1 MGIGDFFVNI
11 KGKNEQLNNVKHG
24 VRKDQVDKKYH
35 NLFDAY
41 DTNQDGTL
49 EANELEGI
57 FKGLQNFAGSDRVL
71 DSSENAQVKSIFAE
85 QANIQDADFQ
95 GFVKS
100 VSDASAEIVSTTE
113 TKTSDGGK
121 EITTTYSD
129 GTIETIGYYPDG
141 DYKFRRTEAHQ
152 ETTQTNYTIN
162 GNTNKLYSVAE
173 LKQKINSAYK
183 QHKKDIEAKNKQSA
197 KLDSAR
203 TYFVWPFDTF
213 AQNYISKNN
222 ILPFTTI
229 NKTDKLDI
237 ELSER
242 GKKDAAVR
250 EFVLTHYIETHKA
263 AKEALDS
270 MGLLDDTGA
279 LINAGAGI
287 AWNKIKN
294 VWNGTEEEY
303 QDFYSLKD
311 KFEPN
316 YDKALKMEGTLKVVQ
331 NNPEGYFRGEVGNI
345 DTEKGAKFQEKTE
358 QYQNARILNTR
369 INLLKEAISE
379 IRMFQSEQGI
389 QSFTP
394 TQGEGLNPSSH
405 ILNAKN
411 LLLQCVGGDQEAVDM
426 LLDGTVGNA
435 YATLKRIQ
443 EILNDTEKLNKT
455 ILNGQSFDEI
465 QNEYKSQYKEMYGTD
480 FVPDELTEKVMDAKA
495 TGGMV
500 KLAAITIV
508 SIIVTR
514 SPIMAQINGA
524 IVGSAE
530 ATGAVANLMRTL
542 VTKYGQ
548 TAVAQGIRFAM
559 TSGTLA
565 TDVGLTL
572 LNQVTSERGV
582 DGEEL
587 WESTKSSAK
596 YIYFGSYIGGP
607 LAQVVSKQLGKIGV
621 ASKMFE
627 GGAKVTTGGVQTTT
641 ITGDKLVQNLMKGG
655 NKVLTKGGAFLT
667 DVAAFTG
674 LEVVTEGQDI
684 ATAGKEQLEF
694 LPKLKIMNHLIE
706 CMLGGKVHA
715 GMHKVKMDAAIEQSG
730 VKNWEIKEIKTPS
743 KTMYEVKVQDGLPL
757 VRFEDKNKLITAML
771 EVVAS
776 KYEKLIDAKGAQKV
790 SDKENV
796 KIDADGEITANG
808 TEVNNVSNK
817 LKKETETKTD
827 GKIENAVPLMG
838 KSEVKLQ
845 KLADKKFD
853 ETTIPQTKTILKEL
867 GFTDDEI
874 ASIDLKNS
882 DVQRLLEAC
891 NNILKY
897 SPNLRENFDNAD
909 ILEWCNDVDALKELI
924 EVDARFCTNENME
937 YLSKYLEFDKDGKW
951 LKGFDETYKPETCM
965 SLLPILTEN
974 GKYKV
979 SGEELYNLG
988 YSIDSKADLAKITPE
1003 NVAVLRRINEGIKN
1017 KKYAVELK
1025 DMLKFDETK
1034 PLTAEFMESYIKEVN
1049 RFAKYELSGFW
1060 GGTLAERMQKYKTV
1074 ADFLEKYPIDLTVKG
1089 YDNDYNY
1096 CYVKLSG
1103 ASVLDLAKAPD
1114 KAAVQKFVNSLS
1126 NDARHDCL
1134 AGLELVNK
1142 GFPAEKLADLL
1153 NIVSKKEFGEVQD
1166 GIIKLIDEMLEGG
1179 SKDYDGMVKLI
1190 KAYQGTRCLSHYSN
1204 AGYVKVAN
1212 GDYSGAAKY
1221 VEIAKEL
1228 KMDPDRFS
1236 RLIQDKNADFK
1247 TVVECLSYIKD
1258 NNIDLSSYNEYTL
1271 FRDKNCKENV
1281 AKIEYLKQQGFDDR
1295 AGNLYMSLVGDWK
1308 SGITFEEFKAKYEF
1322 IRDNDYIKSQ
1332 DVKGFMQEPA
1342 SEYLRTRIA
1351 NSDLSLQEI
1360 KELTELAQR
1369 NSMSLNDTMGVLD
1382 HSQKLNYKLAKSIF
1396 ADGTFP
1402 LDQIPKILNAANDNI
1417 KLSLA
1422 EKLCSDKEFSPA
1434 YIARS
1439 LKAYNGC
1446 YDVFISVAKSG
1457 LLQKYPNLLEYNTSD
1472 WETIIKRNLIEHP
1485 EFNYNKNLILTLA
1498 DAKNGN
1504 IVELHNT
1511 LIKDAQANK
1520 DLLKSGL
1527 EDITDADINKVMN
1540 SKEAVKTIDII
1551 GLGNAEAAF
1560 PLMLEEFEYFTRDV
1574 VQLSDKLS
1582 VENRELLAQ
1591 KLTPECSEK
1600 YSTLNQEI
1608 INLKKQLND
1617 VVGTEN
1623 LAKIKGLQAQ
1633 KTKIDEQ
1640 MKSLKQSDNA
1650 NTPEVKQQL
1659 KEMQKQSKA
1668 LGAQAQSIYYQGE
1681 NANQVK
1687 EIMKQIST
1695 KSKELKTFVQEKT
1708 GLEPQ
1713 DVVTKVRVLSAMQ
1726 EISTPEEMAEFINMI
1741 KPSTPENDAVW
1752 NDAVNKKIFQKL
1764 GVEFDEQLSQKLD
1777 LIHCKYLSKMFVSS
1791 KDFFNNM
1798 KTLVETI
1805 KENPNLTIEQALDRM
1820 PQNIETKNMYQELG
1834 IDYDKWTKV
1843 DKNSYTSVEIKLN
1856 AEEAKQAAIHNL
1868 EEDLNDALFKA
1879 LPKEVTEPIFEQL
1892 KEKLGVT
1899 FEKSQKD
1906 NWVGD
1911 GFSAG
1916 TTEYYRLMKDGKPI
1930 TFEDMDDI
1938 VSTIKKEILNNDFW
1952 TTTNADVQLENARGT
1967 LYTHLIKMRTQ
1978 EVDNAMSLKDGETS
1992 EIEIRKTDMYDV
2004 KKALGLGNDAQ
2015 CCTALGRQFNE
2026 WSAPTYIMNKC
2037 IGAIELT
2044 DKGAFAGNTMIYIAY
2059 VDGKPALV
2067 LDNIE
2072 LKTKYHNNDKIRDT
2086 FVNYAKKLCEE
2097 LGQPDL
2103 PIYAGPNRHKLN
2115 MDIFPKEERS
2125 MLPIGSTGK
2134 QKVYLDYDAG
2144 SHIIGT
2150 SEQPVSIQM
2159 YKIR

>member
-129 GTIETIGYYPDG
+129 GTIETIGYYSDG

-173 LKQKINSAYK
+173 LKQNINSAYK
-183 QHKKDIEAKNKQSA
+183 QHKKDIEAKNKQNA

-229 NKTDKLDI
+229 NKTYKLDI

-358 QYQNARILNTR
+358 QYQNAMILNTR

-548 TAVAQGIRFAM
+548 AAVAQGIRFAM

-572 LNQVTSERGV
+572 LNQVTSEHGV

-796 KIDADGEITANG
+796 KIDADGEITANNTSSKSTTKINESQNFEVERVG
-808 TEVNNVSNK
+808 TYQNECGTLVLKNSSGEQVGIVNYDIRESNGQKVLHFEGLKSDISGAGVGSQLIQELVK
-817 LKKETETKTD
+817 LSKELGAEGRLIATASPMLSTD
-827 GKIENAVPLMG
+827 GKLTNLGFYYKLGFKATDATKDAEIRKLLAEGKEIPLSLNIFTDIELTPESIVKNTLTKKQNLLYKLDNAKNREDFVAIHDEIKNLPLGKQRDELMQEYIKKYNEWVAELVRSNIKMQYKPETSHFEFYATLEELRSENGINGVKISSKYCSMLRHKGIAIIDNEKEIIKIENANDKYRVCVQKKEIKPSEITLEKAIAHESALVAYCFSPIYKEIN
-838 KSEVKLQ
+838 KSTEVRDVAPEIKEIVDNLEELIDLQPRMQ
-845 KLADKKFD
+845 KLENKVYRK
-853 ETTIPQTKTILKEL
+853 EYSLWIVEEIQKIL
-867 GFTDDEI
+867 
-874 ASIDLKNS
+874 
-882 DVQRLLEAC
+882 
-891 NNILKY
+891 
-897 SPNLRENFDNAD
+897 
-909 ILEWCNDVDALKELI
+909 
-924 EVDARFCTNENME
+924 
-937 YLSKYLEFDKDGKW
+937 
-951 LKGFDETYKPETCM
+951 
-965 SLLPILTEN
+965 N
-974 GKYKV
+974 GKNI
-979 SGEELYNLG
+979 E
-988 YSIDSKADLAKITPE
+988 DITPDD
-1003 NVAVLRRINEGIKN
+1003 NIKIIQPHFLSTSKINNGGFAIAKDSDIK
-1017 KKYAVELK
+1017 V
-1025 DMLKFDETK
+1025 
-1034 PLTAEFMESYIKEVN
+1034 
-1049 RFAKYELSGFW
+1049 KYELDVEAG
-1060 GGTLAERMQKYKTV
+1060 
-1074 ADFLEKYPIDLTVKG
+1074 
-1089 YDNDYNY
+1089 
-1096 CYVKLSG
+1096 C
-1103 ASVLDLAKAPD
+1103 KA
-1114 KAAVQKFVNSLS
+1114 
-1126 NDARHDCL
+1126 
-1134 AGLELVNK
+1134 
-1142 GFPAEKLADLL
+1142 
-1153 NIVSKKEFGEVQD
+1153 
-1166 GIIKLIDEMLEGG
+1166 
-1179 SKDYDGMVKLI
+1179 
-1190 KAYQGTRCLSHYSN
+1190 
-1204 AGYVKVAN
+1204 
-1212 GDYSGAAKY
+1212 
-1221 VEIAKEL
+1221 
-1228 KMDPDRFS
+1228 
-1236 RLIQDKNADFK
+1236 
-1247 TVVECLSYIKD
+1247 
-1258 NNIDLSSYNEYTL
+1258 
-1271 FRDKNCKENV
+1271 
-1281 AKIEYLKQQGFDDR
+1281 
-1295 AGNLYMSLVGDWK
+1295 
-1308 SGITFEEFKAKYEF
+1308 
-1322 IRDNDYIKSQ
+1322 
-1332 DVKGFMQEPA
+1332 
-1342 SEYLRTRIA
+1342 
-1351 NSDLSLQEI
+1351 
-1360 KELTELAQR
+1360 
-1369 NSMSLNDTMGVLD
+1369 
-1382 HSQKLNYKLAKSIF
+1382 
-1396 ADGTFP
+1396 
-1402 LDQIPKILNAANDNI
+1402 
-1417 KLSLA
+1417 
-1422 EKLCSDKEFSPA
+1422 
-1434 YIARS
+1434 
-1439 LKAYNGC
+1439 
-1446 YDVFISVAKSG
+1446 
-1457 LLQKYPNLLEYNTSD
+1457 
-1472 WETIIKRNLIEHP
+1472 
-1485 EFNYNKNLILTLA
+1485 
-1498 DAKNGN
+1498 
-1504 IVELHNT
+1504 
-1511 LIKDAQANK
+1511 
-1520 DLLKSGL
+1520 
-1527 EDITDADINKVMN
+1527 
-1540 SKEAVKTIDII
+1540 IDII
-1551 GLGNAEAAF
+1551 DYFGTDYFAENESFA
-1560 PLMLEEFEYFTRDV
+1560 YKVIQD
-1574 VQLSDKLS
+1574 
-1582 VENRELLAQ
+1582 RELLFQ
-1591 KLTPECSEK
+1591 KGTVIKIFSVEK
-1600 YSTLNQEI
+1600 DSNGCLI
-1608 INLKKQLND
+1608 
-1617 VVGTEN
+1617 
-1623 LAKIKGLQAQ
+1623 IKG
-1633 KTKIDEQ
+1633 T
-1640 MKSLKQSDNA
+1640 
-1650 NTPEVKQQL
+1650 
-1659 KEMQKQSKA
+1659 
-1668 LGAQAQSIYYQGE
+1668 
-1681 NANQVK
+1681 
-1687 EIMKQIST
+1687 
-1695 KSKELKTFVQEKT
+1695 
-1708 GLEPQ
+1708 
-1713 DVVTKVRVLSAMQ
+1713 LS
-1726 EISTPEEMAEFINMI
+1726 P
-1741 KPSTPENDAVW
+1741 
-1752 NDAVNKKIFQKL
+1752 
-1764 GVEFDEQLSQKLD
+1764 
-1777 LIHCKYLSKMFVSS
+1777 Y
-1791 KDFFNNM
+1791 
-1798 KTLVETI
+1798 
-1805 KENPNLTIEQALDRM
+1805 
-1820 PQNIETKNMYQELG
+1820 
-1834 IDYDKWTKV
+1834 
-1843 DKNSYTSVEIKLN
+1843 
-1856 AEEAKQAAIHNL
+1856 
-1868 EEDLNDALFKA
+1868 
-1879 LPKEVTEPIFEQL
+1879 
-1892 KEKLGVT
+1892 
-1899 FEKSQKD
+1899 
-1906 NWVGD
+1906 
-1911 GFSAG
+1911 
-1916 TTEYYRLMKDGKPI
+1916 
-1930 TFEDMDDI
+1930 
-1938 VSTIKKEILNNDFW
+1938 
-1952 TTTNADVQLENARGT
+1952 
-1967 LYTHLIKMRTQ
+1967 
-1978 EVDNAMSLKDGETS
+1978 
-1992 EIEIRKTDMYDV
+1992 
-2004 KKALGLGNDAQ
+2004 
-2015 CCTALGRQFNE
+2015 
-2026 WSAPTYIMNKC
+2026 
-2037 IGAIELT
+2037 
-2044 DKGAFAGNTMIYIAY
+2044 
-2059 VDGKPALV
+2059 
-2067 LDNIE
+2067 
-2072 LKTKYHNNDKIRDT
+2072 
-2086 FVNYAKKLCEE
+2086 
-2097 LGQPDL
+2097 
-2103 PIYAGPNRHKLN
+2103 
-2115 MDIFPKEERS
+2115 
-2125 MLPIGSTGK
+2125 
-2134 QKVYLDYDAG
+2134 
-2144 SHIIGT
+2144 
-2150 SEQPVSIQM
+2150 
-2159 YKIR
+2159 

>member
-1 MGIGDFFVNI
+1 MGIGDFFVKI

-71 DSSENAQVKSIFAE
+71 NSSENAQVKSIFAE
-85 QANIQDADFQ
+85 QVNIQDADFQ

-173 LKQKINSAYK
+173 LKQNINSAYK

-358 QYQNARILNTR
+358 QYQNAMILNTR

-548 TAVAQGIRFAM
+548 AAVAQGIRFAM

-621 ASKMFE
+621 ASKMLE

-694 LPKLKIMNHLIE
+694 LPKLKIMNHFIE

-715 GMHKVKMDAAIEQSG
+715 GVIKAKMDAAIEQSG

-776 KYEKLIDAKGAQKV
+776 KYENLIDAKTKAENGDVPNVNKEINDVV
-790 SDKENV
+790 STPN
-796 KIDADGEITANG
+796 
-808 TEVNNVSNK
+808 
-817 LKKETETKTD
+817 
-827 GKIENAVPLMG
+827 GKIETLDVAKITSPAENTKEKVLIEVAKDMTDEGMRLNTPERLDAELNYAERNPNIPVENLEALSLVIEGKWGNYLSEMYNRMG
-838 KSEVKLQ
+838 KAFEDIITKYPDEISQLERTYSKDKQQFAQ
-845 KLADKKFD
+845 KFTEFLADK
-853 ETTIPQTKTILKEL
+853 L
-867 GFTDDEI
+867 GVKGIEPKI
-874 ASIDLKNS
+874 
-882 DVQRLLEAC
+882 
-891 NNILKY
+891 
-897 SPNLRENFDNAD
+897 
-909 ILEWCNDVDALKELI
+909 ILEKMSDCDGFFDWANGELLI
-924 EVDARFCTNENME
+924 N
-937 YLSKYLEFDKDGKW
+937 KD
-951 LKGFDETYKPETCM
+951 
-965 SLLPILTEN
+965 I
-974 GKYKV
+974 
-979 SGEELYNLG
+979 
-988 YSIDSKADLAKITPE
+988 
-1003 NVAVLRRINEGIKN
+1003 
-1017 KKYAVELK
+1017 
-1025 DMLKFDETK
+1025 
-1034 PLTAEFMESYIKEVN
+1034 
-1049 RFAKYELSGFW
+1049 
-1060 GGTLAERMQKYKTV
+1060 
-1074 ADFLEKYPIDLTVKG
+1074 
-1089 YDNDYNY
+1089 
-1096 CYVKLSG
+1096 
-1103 ASVLDLAKAPD
+1103 
-1114 KAAVQKFVNSLS
+1114 VNS
-1126 NDARHDCL
+1126 
-1134 AGLELVNK
+1134 
-1142 GFPAEKLADLL
+1142 
-1153 NIVSKKEFGEVQD
+1153 
-1166 GIIKLIDEMLEGG
+1166 
-1179 SKDYDGMVKLI
+1179 KDI
-1190 KAYQGTRCLSHYSN
+1190 
-1204 AGYVKVAN
+1204 
-1212 GDYSGAAKY
+1212 
-1221 VEIAKEL
+1221 
-1228 KMDPDRFS
+1228 
-1236 RLIQDKNADFK
+1236 
-1247 TVVECLSYIKD
+1247 
-1258 NNIDLSSYNEYTL
+1258 
-1271 FRDKNCKENV
+1271 
-1281 AKIEYLKQQGFDDR
+1281 
-1295 AGNLYMSLVGDWK
+1295 
-1308 SGITFEEFKAKYEF
+1308 
-1322 IRDNDYIKSQ
+1322 
-1332 DVKGFMQEPA
+1332 
-1342 SEYLRTRIA
+1342 
-1351 NSDLSLQEI
+1351 
-1360 KELTELAQR
+1360 
-1369 NSMSLNDTMGVLD
+1369 
-1382 HSQKLNYKLAKSIF
+1382 
-1396 ADGTFP
+1396 
-1402 LDQIPKILNAANDNI
+1402 
-1417 KLSLA
+1417 
-1422 EKLCSDKEFSPA
+1422 
-1434 YIARS
+1434 
-1439 LKAYNGC
+1439 
-1446 YDVFISVAKSG
+1446 
-1457 LLQKYPNLLEYNTSD
+1457 
-1472 WETIIKRNLIEHP
+1472 ETIIAH
-1485 EFNYNKNLILTLA
+1485 EFVHVLQFK
-1498 DAKNGN
+1498 D
-1504 IVELHNT
+1504 IV
-1511 LIKDAQANK
+1511 ANK
-1520 DLLKSGL
+1520 GQCGVR
-1527 EDITDADINKVMN
+1527 EIYMN
-1540 SKEAVKTIDII
+1540 
-1551 GLGNAEAAF
+1551 
-1560 PLMLEEFEYFTRDV
+1560 
-1574 VQLSDKLS
+1574 
-1582 VENRELLAQ
+1582 
-1591 KLTPECSEK
+1591 EK
-1600 YSTLNQEI
+1600 
-1608 INLKKQLND
+1608 
-1617 VVGTEN
+1617 G
-1623 LAKIKGLQAQ
+1623 
-1633 KTKIDEQ
+1633 
-1640 MKSLKQSDNA
+1640 
-1650 NTPEVKQQL
+1650 
-1659 KEMQKQSKA
+1659 
-1668 LGAQAQSIYYQGE
+1668 
-1681 NANQVK
+1681 
-1687 EIMKQIST
+1687 
-1695 KSKELKTFVQEKT
+1695 
-1708 GLEPQ
+1708 
-1713 DVVTKVRVLSAMQ
+1713 
-1726 EISTPEEMAEFINMI
+1726 
-1741 KPSTPENDAVW
+1741 
-1752 NDAVNKKIFQKL
+1752 
-1764 GVEFDEQLSQKLD
+1764 
-1777 LIHCKYLSKMFVSS
+1777 
-1791 KDFFNNM
+1791 
-1798 KTLVETI
+1798 
-1805 KENPNLTIEQALDRM
+1805 
-1820 PQNIETKNMYQELG
+1820 
-1834 IDYDKWTKV
+1834 
-1843 DKNSYTSVEIKLN
+1843 
-1856 AEEAKQAAIHNL
+1856 
-1868 EEDLNDALFKA
+1868 
-1879 LPKEVTEPIFEQL
+1879 
-1892 KEKLGVT
+1892 
-1899 FEKSQKD
+1899 
-1906 NWVGD
+1906 
-1911 GFSAG
+1911 
-1916 TTEYYRLMKDGKPI
+1916 
-1930 TFEDMDDI
+1930 
-1938 VSTIKKEILNNDFW
+1938 
-1952 TTTNADVQLENARGT
+1952 
-1967 LYTHLIKMRTQ
+1967 
-1978 EVDNAMSLKDGETS
+1978 
-1992 EIEIRKTDMYDV
+1992 
-2004 KKALGLGNDAQ
+2004 
-2015 CCTALGRQFNE
+2015 GRF
-2026 WSAPTYIMNKC
+2026 
-2037 IGAIELT
+2037 
-2044 DKGAFAGNTMIYIAY
+2044 
-2059 VDGKPALV
+2059 
-2067 LDNIE
+2067 IE
-2072 LKTKYHNNDKIRDT
+2072 LKTKEVLEENGIDYDSLLPEDKISYKEAIADILAEQTMDANTGLVSFAQNNTIENGSLKSYLAKIYQDEHANMAEFDT
-2086 FVNYAKKLCEE
+2086 PEYYSSVIENEAYYLGNGRLGDRIANKIKLPEK
-2097 LGQPDL
+2097 
-2103 PIYAGPNRHKLN
+2103 YR
-2115 MDIFPKEERS
+2115 
-2125 MLPIGSTGK
+2125 
-2134 QKVYLDYDAG
+2134 Y
-2144 SHIIGT
+2144 
-2150 SEQPVSIQM
+2150 
-2159 YKIR
+2159 YK